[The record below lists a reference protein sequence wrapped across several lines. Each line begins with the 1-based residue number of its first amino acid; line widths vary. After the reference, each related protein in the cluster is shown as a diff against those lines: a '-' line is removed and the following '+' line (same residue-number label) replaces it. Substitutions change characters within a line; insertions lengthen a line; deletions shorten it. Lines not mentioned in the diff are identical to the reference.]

1 MAERPQRE
9 FTAKPGFRFGDPV
22 DDSPRIGPSPEVLA
36 FIKHKGWKPAFS
48 YKDVW
53 GEEHAFAFTV
63 AKAVELDVLTTIREA
78 LEKALEEGI
87 PFEQFKKDLAP
98 RLRELG
104 WWGRKDMVDPLTGE
118 TVSSRLGSPRRL
130 RTIYWANTRSARA
143 AGQWERA
150 QRTKDALP
158 YLIYELGPSEHHRPH
173 HASKAGLILPIDDPF
188 WDSWMFPNGWLCK
201 CRSRQIG
208 EAEAG
213 RKGGVGTAPVV
224 PTRTW
229 RNSRTGEV
237 LQVPE
242 GIDPAWN
249 CNPGKNRQQNL
260 DRALAGKLKAMPAD
274 LAEVAIRDMKAS
286 GRFKG
291 ALMALDGGLPDGRF

>member
-1 MAERPQRE
+1 MAEP
-9 FTAKPGFRFGDPV
+9 FTPKPGLRFDP
-22 DDSPRIGPSPEVLA
+22 GPSPEVMAYLR
-36 FIKHKGWKPAFS
+36 HKGWAPAFS

-63 AKAVELDVLTTIREA
+63 AKAMEMDVLTTIREA
-78 LEKALEEGI
+78 LEKALEDGVPWEK
-87 PFEQFKKDLAP
+87 FKAELEPK
-98 RLRELG
+98 LRELG

-118 TVSSRLGSPRRL
+118 TVSARLGSPRRL
-130 RTIYWANTRSARA
+130 RTIYWANTRSARG

-158 YLIYELGPSEHHRPH
+158 YFIYELGPSERHRPH

-188 WDSWMFPNGWLCK
+188 WNSWMPQNGWGCK
-201 CRSRQIG
+201 CRVRQIT

-213 RKGGVGTAPVV
+213 RKGGVGTAPAV
-224 PTRTW
+224 PMREW

-242 GIDPAWN
+242 GIDPAWDS
-249 CNPGKNRQQNL
+249 NPGKHRQQNL
-260 DRALAGKLKAMPAD
+260 DRMLASKLKEMPSD

-286 GRFKG
+286 GRFSG
-291 ALMALDGGLPDGRF
+291 ALDEMEKP

>member
-1 MAERPQRE
+1 MDEP
-9 FTAKPGFRFGDPV
+9 FTPKPGYRFGPANDGAG
-22 DDSPRIGPSPEVLA
+22 RAGPSPEVMAYL
-36 FIKHKGWKPAFS
+36 KNKGWKPAFS

-63 AKAVELDVLTTIREA
+63 AKAMELDVLTSIREA

-87 PFEQFKKDLAP
+87 PFEQFKRDLEP
-98 RLRELG
+98 RLQALG
-104 WWGRKDMVDPLTGE
+104 WWGKKKVEDPLSGKM
-118 TVSSRLGSPRRL
+118 VLAQLGSPRRL
-130 RTIYWANTRSARA
+130 KTIYWANTRSARA

-158 YLIYELGPSEHHRPH
+158 YFIYELGPSERHRPE
-173 HASKAGLILPIDDPF
+173 HANKSGLVLPIDDPF
-188 WDSWMFPNGWLCK
+188 WDSWMPQNAWGCK
-201 CRSRQIG
+201 CRVRQIG
-208 EAEAG
+208 AAEAG

-242 GIDPAWN
+242 GIDPAWDT
-249 CNPGKNRQQNL
+249 NPGKHRQRNL
-260 DRALAGKLKAMPAD
+260 DQALAGKLKEMPDD
-274 LAEVAIRDMKAS
+274 LAQVAIRDLEAS
-286 GRFKG
+286 GRFGG
-291 ALMALDGGLPDGRF
+291 ALAQLSERRNP